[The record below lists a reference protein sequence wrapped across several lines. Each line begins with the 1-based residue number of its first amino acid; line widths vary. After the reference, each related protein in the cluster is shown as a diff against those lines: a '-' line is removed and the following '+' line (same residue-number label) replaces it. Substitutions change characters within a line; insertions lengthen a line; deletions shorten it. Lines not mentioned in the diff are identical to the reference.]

1 MGYFTKD
8 IAKES
13 KQPAIISLSGNANY
27 IQFESLNNSSQ
38 NKHIEISL
46 QVINTNVEL
55 DKTEI
60 IIIEKTSNIRHE
72 FRGTR
77 TPENVNSSTFFVSED
92 KAVTAENIRAC
103 LLNDDFFRGNFYI
116 TIPAINN
123 TTSLENGDTIKIQ
136 SIGTGPNYAF
146 TFENIDN
153 TFLKLTG
160 NPEDT
165 TNNDSINRG
174 AGDCEIE
181 IEIYKGTNLFLG
193 VDDTPQNNQSL
204 GTYLAT
210 LTKAYYNN
218 PIWFDL
224 NSLLND
230 SKIIKPDLFSNADWI
245 NTNTITDFRFI
256 ARKNDGVNRQP
267 FYISNVLYTIKGYDR
282 NLEQNNLIEYVYN
295 TYESNIIKPLTKQPL
310 LTHIKGQ
317 TQYFNFILADPDR
330 NKNLG
335 ANEYNLGIS
344 YRLYTQSKRFV
355 ADVQAHNR
363 NRKLFNVANTIKL
376 DIDGAIGDYDNI
388 GFVEVYLS
396 RSGTPISEPLLFTI
410 LPECLYKVNDFAFLN
425 SLGGWSSFNFAG
437 TETTDFKSS
446 TNTIH
451 KTQTPDHTISSEI
464 ESVYSKEIE
473 EQFIAQTMPIS
484 ETVCNWL
491 KELSSSIAVYELS
504 TERYVIVDE
513 LNIKPN
519 SKDELF
525 RLEIKYHYS
534 DSYNGLIK

>member
-13 KQPAIISLSGNANY
+13 KQPAIVSLSGNANY
-27 IQFESLNNSSQ
+27 IQFESLNNSSN

-46 QVINTNVEL
+46 QVIS
-55 DKTEI
+55 TEI
-60 IIIEKTSNIRHE
+60 DIDKSAFVIIETESNNRHE
-72 FRGTR
+72 FIGTKDR
-77 TPENVNSSTFFVSED
+77 EEVNNTTFFIHED
-92 KAVTAENIRAC
+92 KSITAENIRTC
-103 LLNDDFFRGNFYI
+103 LMSDSFFRSNFHI
-116 TIPAINN
+116 TVPAINN
-123 TTSLENGDTIKIQ
+123 DSVLENGDTIKIR

-146 TFENIDN
+146 TFESIDKD
-153 TFLKLTG
+153 FLKLTG
-160 NPEDT
+160 NPSDT
-165 TNNDSINRG
+165 TTNDSISGG
-174 AGDCEIE
+174 ALDCEIDLE
-181 IEIYKGTNLFLG
+181 LYRNTNIFLG
-193 VDDTPQNNQSL
+193 VDDTPQSNQSL
-204 GTYLAT
+204 GTYIAN
-210 LTKAYYNN
+210 LTKAYFNN

-224 NSLLND
+224 NALIGSNR
-230 SKIIKPDLFSNADWI
+230 IFSNKFLDSDKWI
-245 NTNTITDFRFI
+245 DTGTILDFRFV
-256 ARKNDGVNRQP
+256 ARKSDGIITEP
-267 FYISNVLYTIKGYDR
+267 FYISNVLYAITGYER
-282 NLEQNNLIEYVYN
+282 NLELNNLEEYVYN
-295 TYESNIIKPLTKQPL
+295 TQINNVVKPLTKQPI

-317 TQYFNFILADPDR
+317 TQYFNFILADPNR
-330 NKNLG
+330 NKNPG
-335 ANEYNLGIS
+335 GSEYNLGIM
-344 YRLYTQSKRFV
+344 YKLYSQSKKLKATV
-355 ADVQAHNR
+355 VTHEQ
-363 NRKLFNVANTIKL
+363 NRKIFNVINTIKL
-376 DIDGAIGDYDNI
+376 DIDGVIEDANI
-388 GFVEVYLS
+388 GYVEVCLC
-396 RSGTPISEPLLFTI
+396 RSGKQISEPLLYTI

-464 ESVYSKEIE
+464 ESVYSKDIE
-473 EQFIAQTMPIS
+473 EQFIAQTMPIN

-504 TERYVIVDE
+504 TKRYVIVDD

>member
-13 KQPAIISLSGNANY
+13 KKPAIVSLSGNTNY
-27 IQFESLNNSSQ
+27 IQFESLNDSSQ

-46 QVINTNVEL
+46 QVIS
-55 DKTEI
+55 TEI
-60 IIIEKTSNIRHE
+60 DINKSAFVIIESESNNRHE
-72 FRGTR
+72 FIGTKDR
-77 TPENVNSSTFFVSED
+77 EEVNNTTFFIHED
-92 KAVTAENIRAC
+92 KSITAENIRTC
-103 LLNDDFFRGNFYI
+103 LMSDSFFRSNFYI
-116 TIPAINN
+116 TVPAINN
-123 TTSLENGDTIKIQ
+123 DSVLGNGDTIKIQ

-146 TFENIDN
+146 TFESIDN
-153 TFLKLTG
+153 EFLKLTG
-160 NPEDT
+160 NPNNT
-165 TNNDSINRG
+165 TNNDSISGG
-174 AGDCEIE
+174 AVGCEIDLE
-181 IEIYKGTNLFLG
+181 LYRNTNIFLG
-193 VDDTPQNNQSL
+193 VDDTPQNNTPL
-204 GTYLAT
+204 GTYIAN

-224 NSLLND
+224 NALIGSNR
-230 SKIIKPDLFSNADWI
+230 IFSNKFLNSDKW
-245 NTNTITDFRFI
+245 TDTGTILDFRFI
-256 ARKNDGVNRQP
+256 ARKSDGVITEP
-267 FYISNVLYTIKGYDR
+267 FYISNVLYAITGYER
-282 NLEQNNLIEYVYN
+282 NLELNNLEDYVYN
-295 TYESNIIKPLTKQPL
+295 TQTNNVVKPLTKQPL

-335 ANEYNLGIS
+335 GSEYNLGIM
-344 YRLYTQSKRFV
+344 YKLYSQSKKLKSTV
-355 ADVQAHNR
+355 VTHEQ
-363 NRKLFNVANTIKL
+363 NRKLFNVVNTIKL
-376 DIDGAIGDYDNI
+376 DIDGAIEDTNI
-388 GFVEVYLS
+388 GYVEVCLC
-396 RSGTPISEPLLFTI
+396 RSGKQISEPLLFTI

-491 KELSSSIAVYELS
+491 KELSSSIAVYEIS
-504 TERYVIVDE
+504 TKRYVVVDE
-513 LNIKPN
+513 MNIKPN

>member
-1 MGYFTKD
+1 MGYFTKN

-13 KQPAIISLSGNANY
+13 KKPAIVSLSGNANY
-27 IQFESLNNSSQ
+27 IQFESLNNSSN

-46 QVINTNVEL
+46 QIISTAVEL

-72 FRGTR
+72 FKGTR

-146 TFENIDN
+146 TFESINN

-165 TNNDSINRG
+165 TNNDSINED
-174 AGDCEIE
+174 GDCEIE
-181 IEIYKGTNLFLG
+181 IEIYRDTNLFLG

-224 NSLLND
+224 NALIGSNR
-230 SKIIKPDLFSNADWI
+230 IFSNKFLDSDSWI
-245 NTNTITDFRFI
+245 DTGTIIDFRFV
-256 ARKNDGVNRQP
+256 ARKSDGIITEP
-267 FYISNVLYTIKGYDR
+267 FYISNVLYAITGYDR
-282 NLEQNNLIEYVYN
+282 NLELNNLGDYVYN
-295 TYESNIIKPLTKQPL
+295 TQSGSIIKPLTKQPL

-335 ANEYNLGIS
+335 ENEYNLGIN

-355 ADVQAHNR
+355 ADVQAHNK

-376 DIDGAIGDYDNI
+376 DIDGAIGNYNNV
-388 GFVEVYLS
+388 GFIEVYLS
-396 RSGTPISEPLLFTI
+396 RSGTPISEPLKFTI

-473 EQFIAQTMPIS
+473 EQFVAQTMPIN

-504 TERYVIVDE
+504 TKRYIVVDE
-513 LNIKPN
+513 MNIKPN